1 MSDPTMTNPNEPK
14 KYLSTSNNQR
24 WDLVVHCFWGK
35 DRNRI
40 LNGKY
45 FNTF

>member
-14 KYLSTSNNQR
+14 ISFNIKQPE
-24 WDLVVHCFWGK
+24 

-40 LNGKY
+40 LNSKY

>member
-14 KYLSTSNNQR
+14 ISFNI
-24 WDLVVHCFWGK
+24 K

-40 LNGKY
+40 LNSKY